1 MTGPNLLP
9 DGTTGTN
16 KTPRVPDSE
25 AARQGDT
32 ARTHWEHGEW
42 SPHASNQRHHGGSEA
57 PGEVT

>member
-25 AARQGDT
+25 AAQQGDVM
-32 ARTHWEHGEW
+32 REW
-42 SPHASNQRHHGGSEA
+42 YAAGLWSQYASNQRHHGGSEA